1 MLPALGASLIHL
13 LTGGSNKK
21 KEIKI
26 LLLGLD
32 NAGKTTMLKS
42 LLGET
47 VKNLPP
53 TKGFNFQKI
62 NYKNTDFQIWDLGGQ
77 KSIRKFWDNYYEQ
90 QNDALIYVIDSSDT
104 SRLEESGKELYLIL
118 QQPELSNLPLLIFAN
133 KQDLNSSL
141 SAEEILD
148 QLNLNRIIDRN
159 WTIVASSSITK
170 QGLTIG
176 LDWLIKCVFRKDK

>member
-1 MLPALGASLIHL
+1 MLPALGTSLIHL
-13 LTGGSNKK
+13 LTRGSNKK

-62 NYKNTDFQIWDLGGQ
+62 NYKNTDFKIWDLGGQ

-90 QNDALIYVIDSSDT
+90 QNDALIYVSDT

-141 SAEEILD
+141 GAEEILD

-176 LDWLIKCVFRKDK
+176 LDWLIKCLFRKDK

>member
-1 MLPALGASLIHL
+1 MLPALGTSLIHL
-13 LTGGSNKK
+13 LTRGSNKK

-62 NYKNTDFQIWDLGGQ
+62 NYKNTDFQIWDLGG
-77 KSIRKFWDNYYEQ
+77 
-90 QNDALIYVIDSSDT
+90 
-104 SRLEESGKELYLIL
+104 
-118 QQPELSNLPLLIFAN
+118 
-133 KQDLNSSL
+133 
-141 SAEEILD
+141 
-148 QLNLNRIIDRN
+148 
-159 WTIVASSSITK
+159 
-170 QGLTIG
+170 
-176 LDWLIKCVFRKDK
+176 